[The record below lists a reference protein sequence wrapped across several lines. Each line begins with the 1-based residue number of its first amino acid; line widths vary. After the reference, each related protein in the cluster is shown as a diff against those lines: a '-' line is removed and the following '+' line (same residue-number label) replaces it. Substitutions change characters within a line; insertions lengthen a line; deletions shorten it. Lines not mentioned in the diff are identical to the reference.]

1 MGTLI
6 KIVWPHIFLGGI
18 AFWAVRTQWF
28 WTWTLVTENRFLTG
42 ALAILR
48 GSAPKVLDIGG
59 IHTLDYPL
67 VIKHRNGQSTI
78 CSWFSQS
85 TSIFIG
91 GFQTNHFWY
100 HGCSRLMVGGEPK
113 GQFLQKKHKLW
124 NRKTPWFSPK
134 HFFPLM
140 ADASILMCHFR
151 DTHGT
156 AGPEVAFVNDVGLST
171 LGALSPSQ
179 QSSSG
184 CKTPQWVDDFFFR
197 GFCLLPLYIGDYPW
211 TGHPVPESCGRTE
224 GLAATIG
231 WFNPKKWPTFLTVMV
246 LCPWSGSVHLG

>member
-113 GQFLQKKHKLW
+113 GQFLQKKTQTLKPK
-124 NRKTPWFSPK
+124 NTMVFPKT
-134 HFFPLM
+134 
-140 ADASILMCHFR
+140 
-151 DTHGT
+151 
-156 AGPEVAFVNDVGLST
+156 
-171 LGALSPSQ
+171 
-179 QSSSG
+179 
-184 CKTPQWVDDFFFR
+184 FFFLWWR
-197 GFCLLPLYIGDYPW
+197 MLRSSCAILEIPTVRLDLRSPLSMMWGCQRWEPYPPPNNRVVAARHPSGLMIFSFGDSACYLYILG
-211 TGHPVPESCGRTE
+211 TIHELGIRFRKRVE
-224 GLAATIG
+224 GQR
-231 WFNPKKWPTFLTVMV
+231 V
-246 LCPWSGSVHLG
+246 